1 MKTFYNEIEPFCVE
15 WMQNLMTGNV
25 ITPGYVE
32 PKSITEITPDE
43 LEKYQRCHFFSGIGV
58 WDYALRQAGWPDD
71 IEVWTGSC
79 PCQGF
84 SCAGKRRGFDDE
96 RHLWPAWFKLIKARQ
111 PLFIFGEQVA
121 SKDALAWLDLVCDDL
136 ESEGYTV
143 RAFDLCA
150 SGFGAPHIRQRL
162 FWMAHAERRRITGGN
177 IRRPGESGNEMEE
190 QENRENIANKSCN
203 RCKNVNRMAYSEP
216 ERRRGRGDGNQA
228 GDGGEVQAERRSGI
242 SGGMGDSKI
251 SEIRSFNRKSEQEG
265 QSQKQIRGSGISG
278 GLGNAI
284 DKGLQRQQRDEHD
297 RDKPGRKR
305 ENETGHA
312 SATGPVNGFW
322 SRDAEWIPCTDNT
335 ARPIECGTF
344 PLAYIM
350 PRSIRQIQPRIQG
363 ISGMAEFNDE
373 SLKRAKRNRIGR
385 IKAYGNAIVAEV
397 AIEFIKSVIEE
408 FNL

>member
-150 SGFGAPHIRQRL
+150 SGFGGPHIRQRL
-162 FWMAHAERRRITGGN
+162 FWVAVSKRGRCGKDWITQSMEGVSKSRKN
-177 IRRPGESGNEMEE
+177 NSGKIEE
-190 QENRENIANKSCN
+190 PNTS
-203 RCKNVNRMAYSEP
+203 NRMAYSEP
-216 ERRRGRGDGNQA
+216 ERRRRRGDGNQA
-228 GDGGEVQAERRSGI
+228 GDSGKVQTQRR
-242 SGGMGDSKI
+242 
-251 SEIRSFNRKSEQEG
+251 
-265 QSQKQIRGSGISG
+265 SGISG

>member
-71 IEVWTGSC
+71 IGVWTGSC

-96 RHLWPAWFKLIKARQ
+96 RHLWPVWFKLIKARQ

-150 SGFGAPHIRQRL
+150 AGFGGPHIRQRL
-162 FWMAHAERRRITGGN
+162 FWMAVSECHGYNRQRKNA
-177 IRRPGESGNEMEE
+177 PVKSGNGEE
-190 QENRENIANKSCN
+190 NGI
-203 RCKNVNRMAYSEP
+203 YF
-216 ERRRGRGDGNQA
+216 
-228 GDGGEVQAERRSGI
+228 GG
-242 SGGMGDSKI
+242 
-251 SEIRSFNRKSEQEG
+251 
-265 QSQKQIRGSGISG
+265 
-278 GLGNAI
+278 
-284 DKGLQRQQRDEHD
+284 DKGLCKSETNGVDDARTSKLGRISSSKRDEYD
-297 RDKPGRKR
+297 GNKSGRER
-305 ENETGHA
+305 EDEVGYVTE
-312 SATGPVNGFW
+312 TGPVNGFW

-335 ARPIECGTF
+335 ARPTECGTF
-344 PLAYIM
+344 PLAYVM

-363 ISGMAEFNDE
+363 ISSIAEFNDE

-385 IKAYGNAIVAEV
+385 IKAYGNAIVAEI
-397 AIEFIKSVIEE
+397 AIEFIKSVMDE
-408 FNL
+408 FNI

>member
-25 ITPGYVE
+25 ITPGYIE
-32 PKSITEITPDE
+32 NKSITEITSDE
-43 LEKYQRCHFFSGIGV
+43 LKEYQRCHFFSGIGV
-58 WDYALRQAGWPDD
+58 WDYALRQAGWSDD
-71 IEVWTGSC
+71 IGVWTGSC

-96 RHLWPAWFKLIKARQ
+96 RHLWPTWFKLIKERQ

-162 FWMAHAERRRITGGN
+162 FWLAVSECHGHNRQRKNAPIKSGNRKKDRVSIGRDKRLCESKVDGMAHS
-177 IRRPGESGNEMEE
+177 ES
-190 QENRENIANKSCN
+190 
-203 RCKNVNRMAYSEP
+203 
-216 ERRRGRGDGNQA
+216 ERRRGRSNGDTN
-228 GDGGEVQAERRSGI
+228 GDGGEIQTPGRS
-242 SGGMGDSKI
+242 SSRGMGNTI
-251 SEIRSFNRKSEQEG
+251 NAG
-265 QSQKQIRGSGISG
+265 SQG
-278 GLGNAI
+278 
-284 DKGLQRQQRDEHD
+284 QQRNEHD
-297 RDKPGRKR
+297 RNKPGRER
-305 ENETGHA
+305 ENEIGHA
-312 SATGPVNGFW
+312 AETGAVNGFW
-322 SRDAEWIPCTDNT
+322 SGASWIPCSDNT
-335 ARPIECGTF
+335 ARPTECGTF
-344 PLAYIM
+344 PLAYVM

-363 ISGMAEFNDE
+363 IPDMAEFNDE

-397 AIEFIKSVIEE
+397 AIEFIKSVMEE
-408 FNL
+408 FNI